1 MNLRKQTRLLEEGNK
16 KSYLGAKS
24 GEERMA
30 CTLLVTLRRKGGGG
44 QAEDE
49 VDTGG
54 PAPCAGVG
62 RRAPPTLAPWVGEE
76 HREERHAHEPDEAH
90 PTV

>member
-30 CTLLVTLRRKGGGG
+30 CTLLVTLRRKGGGV
-44 QAEDE
+44 EDE
-49 VDTGG
+49 VSAAWVELH
-54 PAPCAGVG
+54 PVRAWGV
-62 RRAPPTLAPWVGEE
+62 E
-76 HREERHAHEPDEAH
+76 HRRLFPQKHQYGD
-90 PTV
+90 TDTIFKK